1 MPRALPSCIRGRMLR
16 KTMIPNSTESETRSL
31 PLLPAPAAA
40 VLTDSI
46 VFHWEKQSFR
56 TDLIFVLPVALCLC
70 AGLAAGHQ
78 AAGMIAAGGAATIG
92 YGAKQNIDDSQLL
105 PMIFATLGM
114 AFSIFLGMVVGHDN
128 FVLVGVTALWGFGY
142 GMLTTREGGYGWVGL
157 QSVVM
162 LVVGSAFPASAKAA
176 AIRALVL
183 LAGGAIQVLSS
194 SLILRLFGE
203 LRAHVLA
210 LASYIQA
217 EQAALRVA
225 MLNAAASW
233 KKGNLEDSALPY
245 SIRLAVTLAVS
256 TLIYQQMHFASGYWI
271 PMTAVMVLRPGIAD
285 TANRA
290 IARTL
295 GTVVGAWLIS
305 IFVAHFTPSPTWLV
319 VFTVLFAWLSYGT
332 LNVNYAL
339 FALCLTGYI
348 VFLLSLD
355 RLPENEIAH
364 RRAVATAIGGSLALM
379 VRLVVIYRWRKRLR
393 ESGGATVM
401 G

>member
-1 MPRALPSCIRGRMLR
+1 
-16 KTMIPNSTESETRSL
+16 
-31 PLLPAPAAA
+31 
-40 VLTDSI
+40 
-46 VFHWEKQSFR
+46 
-56 TDLIFVLPVALCLC
+56 
-70 AGLAAGHQ
+70 
-78 AAGMIAAGGAATIG
+78 MIAAGGAATIG

-176 AIRALVL
+176 AIRALLL

-217 EQAALRVA
+217 EQVALRVA
-225 MLNAAASW
+225 MVNAGASW
-233 KKGNLEDSALPY
+233 RKGNLEDSALPY

-271 PMTAVMVLRPGIAD
+271 PMTAVLVLRPGIAD

-305 IFVAHFTPSPTWLV
+305 IFVAHSTPSPTWLV

-348 VFLLSLD
+348 VFLLSLNKI
-355 RLPENEIAH
+355 PEIEIAH
-364 RRAVATAIGGSLALM
+364 RRAVCTAIGGSLALA
-379 VRLVVIYRWRKRLR
+379 VRLVVIYRRRKRLR
-393 ESGGATVM
+393 ESGGAAPM